1 MKICP
6 RTFFKKKDNEFRAIT
21 TWENQLMFVKINDL
35 IQWVIGS
42 VQVGQDLSQREKRK
56 KEEEEKT
63 GQERRENDKRGGQPL
78 KLLSLKKGPGEEEV
92 FLIQSKKNYIH

>member
-1 MKICP
+1 MQNYQIRQQFLRKNQENQRPDMKICP

-42 VQVGQDLSQREKRK
+42 V
-56 KEEEEKT
+56 
-63 GQERRENDKRGGQPL
+63 
-78 KLLSLKKGPGEEEV
+78 
-92 FLIQSKKNYIH
+92 